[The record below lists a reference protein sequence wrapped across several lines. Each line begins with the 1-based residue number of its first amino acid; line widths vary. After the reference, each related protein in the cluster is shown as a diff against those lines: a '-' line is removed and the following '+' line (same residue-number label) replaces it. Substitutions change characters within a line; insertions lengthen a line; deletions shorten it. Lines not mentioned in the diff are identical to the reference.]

1 MMINE
6 TRILNEF
13 IELVSVP
20 CPSKDEKAEA
30 DLLVQKLQAMGLEV
44 KVDDAGRKIGGITG
58 NVWAFLPGNVEGA
71 AGLFFEAHMD
81 SVPPTTGTKVVRR
94 DGVLYSDGTTTLGG
108 DDKVGIAAVLEA
120 VRAVQEQVARL
131 GFYSNSVENSLQ
143 VKLAER
149 LGRISGYD
157 DYRLFLCN
165 SGAEANENALKL
177 ASFHTGRSKALAIS
191 KAFHGRTSG
200 AVAVTDN
207 PAISSPFNRTPNVEF
222 TPLND
227 IGAMRAKLA
236 TREFAAV
243 IVEGIQGVAGIH
255 CPTDEF
261 LRAVRAAAT
270 ETGTQLV
277 LDEIQSGYGRTGRF
291 FAHQAAGIRP
301 DLITTAKGMAN
312 GFPIGGVLIAPHF
325 EARPGLL
332 GTTFG
337 GSHLACAAAI
347 AVLEVIERDAL
358 VENAAKI
365 GDYLL
370 AELHKIGGLKEV
382 RGRGLMIGI
391 EIDGSGPELRKK
403 LLFDKHIFT
412 GGAGAS
418 TVRLLPALCLTK
430 EMADRFLTAFDKV
443 KGEK

>member
-1 MMINE
+1 M
-6 TRILNEF
+6 TLF
-13 IELVSVP
+13 
-20 CPSKDEKAEA
+20 
-30 DLLVQKLQAMGLEV
+30 
-44 KVDDAGRKIGGITG
+44 
-58 NVWAFLPGNVEGA
+58 NVYSLYPVEPVRGKGCFVYNA
-71 AGLFFEAHMD
+71 AGTEYLD
-81 SVPPTTGTKVVRR
+81 
-94 DGVLYSDGTTTLGG
+94 LYGG
-108 DDKVGIAAVLEA
+108 HAVISIGHA
-120 VRAVQEQVARL
+120 QPDYVKAISEQAARL

-143 VKLAER
+143 TALAEK
-149 LGRISGYD
+149 LGRASGYG
-157 DYRLFLCN
+157 DYSLFLCN

-177 ASFHTGRSKALAIS
+177 ASFQTGRAKVLAFS

-200 AVAVTDN
+200 AVAATDN
-207 PAISSPFNRTPNVEF
+207 PSIRSPFNGTPNVEF

-227 IGAMRAKLA
+227 LEATRAKLA

-243 IVEGIQGVAGIH
+243 IIEGIQGVSGIH

-261 LRAVRAAAT
+261 LRGLRAAAT

-291 FAHQAAGIRP
+291 FAHQWAGIRP
-301 DLITTAKGMAN
+301 DLITMAKGMGN

-347 AVLEVIERDAL
+347 AVLDVMEREKL
-358 VENAAKI
+358 VENAADT
-365 GDYLL
+365 GEYLL
-370 AELHKIGGLKEV
+370 GELRKADGPKEI

-391 EIDGSGPELRKK
+391 EIDGSGAEFRKK
-403 LLFDKHIFT
+403 LLFGKHVFT

-418 TVRLLPALCLTK
+418 TVRLLPALCLTR
-430 EMADRFLTAFDKV
+430 ELADRFLDAFDATLRGK
-443 KGEK
+443 